1 MWRTTAVSF
10 TKHTLRGFLRH
21 EKKASIGRLF
31 CLVAGG
37 LEGTGYAL
45 WLEGTRFELY
55 LES

>member
-1 MWRTTAVSF
+1 MWRTTAVSS